1 LESPHQTTKKMNRQE
16 KLDFLNKT
24 AKPSQWIEGAKYRQK
39 NCWWIKPKQRIHLK
53 YLRIKR
59 WVFNYLQC

>member
-1 LESPHQTTKKMNRQE
+1 MNRQE